1 MPDNSTREDLI
12 KRLKRIEGQIRGIQ
26 RMLGEDRACGEILAQ
41 LSAVNEA
48 VRSVS
53 ALLAEQYALEC
64 LDGVDRPKKGAAKP
78 RETVAAL
85 IDALMRAPR

>member
-1 MPDNSTREDLI
+1 MADNDSREDLI

-26 RMLGEDRACGEILAQ
+26 RMVEQDRACGEILAQ
-41 LSAVNEA
+41 LSAANEA

-53 ALLAEQYALEC
+53 ALLAERYALEC
-64 LDGVDRPKKGAAKP
+64 LDSHERPKKGATKP

>member
-1 MPDNSTREDLI
+1 MAESSSHEDLI

-26 RMLGEDRACGEILAQ
+26 RMVDQDRPCGEILAQ
-41 LSAVNEA
+41 LSAASEA

-53 ALLAEQYALEC
+53 ALLAEKYALEC
-64 LDGVDRPKKGAAKP
+64 LESHDRPKRGATKP

-85 IDALMRAPR
+85 IDALLRAPR